1 MADTPMRP
9 VLSMPGSAYHKV
21 AEYVA
26 EKLANVPQ
34 CNINTSTDAISKM
47 LKETKLEKDEEMIS
61 FDVVSLYTNVPVP
74 EAIEVCT
81 DMLYNLS
88 PEKRPNIDKDTFRSL
103 CKLASCEV
111 VMLTH
116 DGYYTQKDGLAM
128 GSAPAPHLANGWLS
142 QYEETIKGESRI
154 YGRYMDDIIKEEKR
168 EKIDQKLDE
177 INSLHRNLKFTI
189 ERENDGELPVL
200 DMKIIHDHTTGQL
213 ESTWYSKP
221 TDTGLIMNYHALAPK
236 RYKRSVVTGFV
247 YRIYR
252 ACSTWPHFH
261 QSLEKAKRI
270 LEQNQYP
277 PAFYDPLIRQTLQ
290 DILGEKE
297 QHQKQQTPDMT
308 NITKK
313 FIKVQY
319 RGKCTE
325 DYARAL
331 HKINAPCTIVM
342 TLRKMKTALPSL
354 KPPVEKVLKSGIV
367 YEIQCPRCKACY
379 VGQTGRHLQTRL
391 KEHLLRP
398 GPMKKHLN
406 KCDTTITEEQV
417 KILHTT
423 TQGENHLLTL
433 EALHIR
439 EKRPSIN
446 TKDEYRSRELIIK
459 M

>member
-1 MADTPMRP
+1 
-9 VLSMPGSAYHKV
+9 
-21 AEYVA
+21 
-26 EKLANVPQ
+26 
-34 CNINTSTDAISKM
+34 
-47 LKETKLEKDEEMIS
+47 
-61 FDVVSLYTNVPVP
+61 
-74 EAIEVCT
+74 
-81 DMLYNLS
+81 
-88 PEKRPNIDKDTFRSL
+88 
-103 CKLASCEV
+103 
-111 VMLTH
+111 
-116 DGYYTQKDGLAM
+116 
-128 GSAPAPHLANGWLS
+128 
-142 QYEETIKGESRI
+142 
-154 YGRYMDDIIKEEKR
+154 
-168 EKIDQKLDE
+168 
-177 INSLHRNLKFTI
+177 
-189 ERENDGELPVL
+189 
-200 DMKIIHDHTTGQL
+200 
-213 ESTWYSKP
+213 
-221 TDTGLIMNYHALAPK
+221 MNYHALAPK

-297 QHQKQQTPDMT
+297 QPQKQQTPAKT
-308 NITKK
+308 NITKR

-398 GPMKKHLN
+398 GPMKTHLN
-406 KCDTTITEEQV
+406 KCDTTITEEHV

-423 TQGENHLLTL
+423 TQGENNLLTL
-433 EALHIR
+433 EALPIR

-446 TKDEYRSRELIIK
+446 TKDEYRSRELIK